1 MSVPTQPTE
10 GFYYDELSKI
20 RALDPEIAGRTQ
32 ELKDECRE
40 FVDSES
46 TYNILIKAHLFGLI
60 LSCINLS
67 LTEIGEFQGLSGSF
81 IDVVDNLAKCVE
93 REKMKAIGAR
103 NHLKSI
109 AKERESQKQQL
120 QALIAEKKMQLE
132 RSAKWFL
139 SGLKDPEAL

>member
-1 MSVPTQPTE
+1 MPSLLPFP
-10 GFYYDELSKI
+10 L
-20 RALDPEIAGRTQ
+20 LEI
-32 ELKDECRE
+32 
-40 FVDSES
+40 S
-46 TYNILIKAHLFGLI
+46 
-60 LSCINLS
+60 
-67 LTEIGEFQGLSGSF
+67 EFQGLSGSF

-132 RSAKWFL
+132 RLVTLYTTHAY
-139 SGLKDPEAL
+139 

>member
-1 MSVPTQPTE
+1 MHCFFSSY
-10 GFYYDELSKI
+10 FRFL
-20 RALDPEIAGRTQ
+20 L
-32 ELKDECRE
+32 L
-40 FVDSES
+40 
-46 TYNILIKAHLFGLI
+46 
-60 LSCINLS
+60 
-67 LTEIGEFQGLSGSF
+67 EIGEFQGLSGSF

-132 RSAKWFL
+132 RL
-139 SGLKDPEAL
+139 SCSLNCKLCES